1 MGLFSSIG
9 KFIGSAAGG
18 NLLGAG
24 ASLVG
29 SLFGKESSDNANEA
43 NIQIARETNALQERM
58 FNQQLQWNLDQWNR
72 NNAYNTPANQVKRFR
87 EAGLNPYL
95 MMQGGA
101 GVGQSSGPA
110 AGANVPQ
117 LHTPQIQPYDPSSSF
132 SAAGNMIG
140 QISMQKAQ
148 VRNVDADTQGK
159 LIDNMTKNA
168 INLAKIREMN
178 AHAKDLVSKSLLT
191 GTQNRLA
198 QATFNDSVTYAH
210 LQNLFLD
217 EQTQVQRQTR
227 LNLELQNRIDSWNYK
242 HLPQQFAAQV
252 AQMWSQ
258 VEVNRS
264 NAAYLAKA
272 ALESVAR
279 ANNIDLQSGQLKEL
293 TPLLVQEKQSNIDLL
308 NTDYVRR
315 QKDLARDYDDHDMD
329 AIPSYGRFLIRNFS
343 PLKHLFGK

>member
-29 SLFGKESSDNANEA
+29 SLFGKKSSDNTNAA
-43 NIQIARETNALQERM
+43 NIQMARETNALQERM

-72 NNAYNTPANQVKRFR
+72 NNAYNTPAMQVKRFR
-87 EAGLNPYL
+87 EAGLNPFL

-117 LHTPQIQPYDPSSSF
+117 LHTPQLQPYDPSSSF

-178 AHAKDLVSKSLLT
+178 SHAKDLVSKSLLT

-198 QATFNDSVTYAH
+198 QATFNDSVNYAH
-210 LQNLFLD
+210 LQNLSLF

-258 VEVNRS
+258 VEVNRN
-264 NAAYLAKA
+264 NATYLAKS

-279 ANNIDLQSGQLKEL
+279 ANNIDLQSGQLKQL
-293 TPLLVQEKQSNIDLL
+293 TPLLVREKIQEINAFRNEHVQYGGSVAENWRAFTNTFL
-308 NTDYVRR
+308 NPV
-315 QKDLARDYDDHDMD
+315 KG
-329 AIPSYGRFLIRNFS
+329 IIR
-343 PLKHLFGK
+343 FGK